1 MSSNSFDYSYL
12 DWDTD
17 FFGVSSGRIVLN
29 DRLTDE
35 DKSLVKEFF
44 SQNQF
49 TVIYNE
55 DNVAASN
62 TWLGEE
68 TVASLTDVNVQ
79 FSKKALQFS
88 TVLNEEVTIS
98 NQLTASEEIL
108 AIAEE
113 SFKYSRF
120 FNDPYLD
127 KEKSNK
133 VYWNWVKSS
142 FGKEE
147 KYFVQYML
155 DGKCQGF
162 ILFSVHDS
170 AIVIEL
176 IAVKKTTIQ
185 KGIGSQLLQ
194 SLETYA
200 KDLSTIEEIKVG
212 TQINNVEAVRFYTK
226 NGYIYQ
232 STSSVYHHWN
242 KEE

>member
-35 DKSLVKEFF
+35 DKILVKEFF

-55 DNVAASN
+55 NNLAENN

-88 TVLNEEVTIS
+88 TVLNEEVSIS
-98 NQLTASEEIL
+98 NQLAASEEIL

-147 KYFVQYML
+147 KYFVQYMP

-162 ILFSVHDS
+162 ILFSVNDS

-194 SLETYA
+194 SLEAYA
-200 KDLSTIEEIKVG
+200 KVLSTIEEIKVG
-212 TQINNVEAVRFYTK
+212 TQINNIEAVRFYTK

>member
-1 MSSNSFDYSYL
+1 MRRNSFDYSHL

-29 DRLTDE
+29 DTLTDE
-35 DKSLVKEFF
+35 EKILVKEYLA
-44 SQNQF
+44 QNRF

-55 DNVAASN
+55 NNEPRNN
-62 TWLGEE
+62 TWIFGK
-68 TVASLTDVNVQ
+68 TTASLTDINVQ
-79 FSKKALQFS
+79 FSKKSQQFS
-88 TVLNEEVTIS
+88 EVQNEEVLIS
-98 NQLTASEEIL
+98 NQLSVSEEIL
-108 AIAEE
+108 TIASQ

-127 KEKSNK
+127 LEKSRK

-147 KYFVQYML
+147 KFFVQYML
-155 DGKCQGF
+155 DGECQGF
-162 ILFSVHDS
+162 ILFSIHGPVL
-170 AIVIEL
+170 VIEL

-185 KGIGSQLLQ
+185 KGIGSKLLQ
-194 SLETYA
+194 SLEAYA
-200 KDLSTIEEIKVG
+200 SSLSIDEIKVG
-212 TQINNVEAVRFYTK
+212 TQVNNIEAVRFYTK

-242 KEE
+242 KKEL